1 MVSKVF
7 QPAIEEGEEKIELKL
22 RPQFLNQFIGQKKIK
37 ENLGIFIESARKRQA
52 VIDHILLYGPPGLG
66 KTTLA
71 NIVSKEMNVG
81 FRSTSG
87 PILSKAG
94 DLAAILTSLQAGD
107 ILFIDEIHRLSATV
121 EEILYSAMED
131 FCLDIIIGEGPAA
144 KTIKIDLPKFTLIG
158 ATTRVG
164 LLTSPLQDRFGI
176 NLVLNFYD
184 DDELQEII
192 IRAIKVLGFEIEEKG
207 AFEIAKRSRKTP
219 RIALRLLRRVIDFA
233 IVAGKDCIDKQIANY
248 ALERLEIDNKGLDKQ
263 DKKYLNFIAEHF
275 LGGPVGI
282 ETIASGIAEER
293 DTVEENIEPFLIQ
306 SGFINRTSRG
316 RTLTKTAYEHLGIV
330 MPQKQQTQESLF

>member
-263 DKKYLNFIAEHF
+263 DKKYLKFIAEHF